1 MAWAI
6 DGAAL
11 ALVAARTAH
20 FIATAL
26 TAGVL
31 LFRAVIGAPATM
43 SSPASAQAADAQARQ
58 LAGWGLLVS
67 VLSGTIWFVL
77 TAADMGNL
85 AVSRA
90 LHADVLTTVAE
101 ATQFGSV
108 AVTRLVLALL
118 LGASLAFD
126 GIKPLRWLTLAL
138 ALGLMASIA
147 WTGHGG
153 SGFGVEGDLRVAA
166 DALHLIAASA
176 WIGGLVPLALLLG
189 AALRND
195 SPMSIEVARVA
206 TQRFSLLGIASV
218 GTLVA
223 TGSINAWFL
232 VGSSRAL
239 FGTEYGRVLLAKLAL
254 FAVMLS
260 FAAFNRTILTP
271 RLLAPATAESQPS
284 VVRTLT
290 RHCVVEFAIGL
301 IILGIVGWLGTL
313 HPASHFMN

>member
-1 MAWAI
+1 MAWPI
-6 DGAAL
+6 DSAAL
-11 ALVAARTAH
+11 ALVAIRTVH
-20 FIATAL
+20 FSATAL

-31 LFRAVIGAPATM
+31 LFRAVIGAAATM
-43 SSPASAQAADAQARQ
+43 SSPVSAQAADAQTHQ

-67 VLSGTIWFVL
+67 VLSGAVWFVL

-153 SGFGVEGDLRVAA
+153 SGFGVEGDVRVAA

-176 WIGGLVPLALLLG
+176 WIGGLVPLALLLSAG
-189 AALRND
+189 LHDNSSA
-195 SPMSIEVARVA
+195 SITVARVA
-206 TQRFSLLGIASV
+206 TQRVSLLGIASV

-271 RLLAPATAESQPS
+271 RLLAPATAGSQPAA
-284 VVRTLT
+284 VRTLT
-290 RHCVVEFAIGL
+290 RHCVVEFALGL
-301 IILGIVGWLGTL
+301 IILGVVGWLGTV